1 MIELRSISIKKGNT
15 IVVRDIDFRFR
26 VGKKYVILGKNGAGK
41 SSLLDG
47 ITGKILPFSGEIL
60 WNGKKLTEFKSDEL
74 ALRRAVLSQNTT
86 VGFPIRVY
94 DLVEMGSYPNI
105 KNLKKEVIDHLVKD
119 ALGRVRM
126 TEYTER
132 DFTTLSG
139 GEQKRILLAK
149 CLVQLNCYQDKST
162 DKFLFLDEPTSSLD
176 ISEQLEFIKLIKELA
191 DQHQIGVISILH
203 DINLASIFADEL
215 LMIRDGR
222 LVEAG
227 VPDRVVTE
235 SILKKVMDLDATI
248 HRHPTRNCPQMST
261 NLPF

>member
-1 MIELRSISIKKGNT
+1 MIELRSISIKKGNA
-15 IVVRDIDFRFR
+15 IVVRDIDFQFH

-47 ITGKILPFSGEIL
+47 ITGKVLLNSGDIL
-60 WNGKKLTEFKSDEL
+60 WGGKRLGQLRMDEL

-86 VGFPIRVY
+86 VGFPISVR

-105 KNLKKEVIDHLVKD
+105 KNLKKNEIDELVTD
-119 ALGRVRM
+119 AIQKVRM
-126 TEYTER
+126 TQYLER

-149 CLVQLNCYQDKST
+149 CLVQLNCFKDQNV

-191 DQHQIGVISILH
+191 DQHKIGIIAVLH

-227 VPDRVVTE
+227 SPERIVTQ

-248 HRHPTRNCPQMST
+248 HRHPTTNSPQMST